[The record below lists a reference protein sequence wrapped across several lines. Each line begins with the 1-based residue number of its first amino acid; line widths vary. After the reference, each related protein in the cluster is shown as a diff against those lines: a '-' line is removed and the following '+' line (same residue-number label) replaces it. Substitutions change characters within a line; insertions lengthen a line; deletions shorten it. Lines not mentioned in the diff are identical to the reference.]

1 MLFDATVDKYIDKFL
16 RQRELGYFSIKEK
29 VFLFRELAYLIEG

>member
-1 MLFDATVDKYIDKFL
+1 MFLDKIVDEYVDKFF

-29 VFLFRELAYLIEG
+29 VFLYRELAYLIE